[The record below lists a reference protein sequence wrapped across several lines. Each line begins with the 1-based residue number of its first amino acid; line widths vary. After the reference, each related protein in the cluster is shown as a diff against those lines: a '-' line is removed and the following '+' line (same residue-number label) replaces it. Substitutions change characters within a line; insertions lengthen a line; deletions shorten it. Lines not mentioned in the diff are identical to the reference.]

1 MTSANPWSVKGVEPR
16 TREAAKDL
24 ARREGLTLGEW
35 LNRLVSD
42 LEDETNMAPP
52 PQHYRDPAPRE
63 RSAYSQSEPSRG
75 GYQLPPRH
83 QREPDYARFSRE
95 SEVLAVTS
103 ALDQLAHRLQQ
114 SESRAALSISSIDDT
129 VQSLGKRIELT
140 DRAGQAAI
148 GRLDA
153 TLHDLL
159 ATQTALN
166 ERLRR
171 MDDGEAQ
178 SKSVSAL
185 RALENALTRLAT
197 QVYANEDRTDAAL
210 SQFDARL
217 LAAQTRNDATLE
229 QISQKVEATL
239 GANATA
245 VNAETAMRL
254 ERMEATFNGALTGV
268 DDNFKSVA
276 ARLARM
282 ELSNP
287 EGAIADMR
295 RALDERMD
303 TFSASLDGL
312 LARTRNEIAR
322 EIEGQTDSKV
332 QAIAEDLRARLD
344 ASEARNAEALERVGS
359 EVARAAEALDQRLR
373 MVEHTDTDATLTVVR
388 REITDISRTLD
399 ARLTLIERRE
409 SEAMEEVGAQV
420 ARISQKID
428 QRVAQSEERSAKA
441 IEQVGDQIVKLAET
455 IQGRQEQAVATLTE
469 RLREADERASQ
480 RLEEELA
487 RSEQR
492 TRDFAQP
499 LEKSLDRLSDRLGRL
514 ETAGPTPIAETVPM
528 GHIRDPREENARFDG
543 ASALP
548 AFAIPDFDPPPPV
561 KEMADEHF
569 ELPDWSQP
577 QADDVVPEALLPK
590 AKTSGQ
596 DAIFDDPFATPADG
610 DDTNDFVDEMFVV
623 DTPNAGANPF
633 AEALPTFGDS
643 VPDATDPFT
652 GGFGEDGPTARKGNL
667 PDYLENARRAAEAA
681 VALDAV
687 KNEQKKS
694 KKKPVKEASGTRSP
708 MVTMAVAGITGVAVL
723 VGGYVMTRPKPEQ
736 PLAPAAPS
744 AAAIPVQPLPPVEVA
759 PMDSGLAA
767 SEGAPSVVGEA
778 SAIAPASSGAA
789 LASSVA
795 TKSAAP
801 IAKQPVASAAQPA
814 VKTAKG
820 PSTTDASKPSAANP
834 LTPVVKPPSVAS
846 AVAPRSQT
854 AQAASGAAA
863 RPVAASSA
871 ARPSAPT
878 VQATSRAAPTTPA
891 PTMTRTP
898 APVASAPS
906 STLASAAAPRPVPPA
921 SSTTP
926 QSRLVPAP
934 QAKAQPPTTP
944 QIQLA
949 LADQRL
955 TAGDKVGA
963 AAALLRAAE
972 LGAVSAQVRI
982 ARMFEKGE
990 GVPIDLGKARQWT
1003 QRAAEAG
1010 DRQAMH
1016 NLAVFFA
1023 NGDGVA
1029 QDYTQAA
1036 KWFRDAAQRGVADSQ
1051 FNLGALSEQ
1060 GLGVRKDLAEAYYWY
1075 TLAAKQG
1082 DKDAAQ
1088 RAAQLEGSLT
1098 PSARTAAK
1106 ARADAAKTAP

>member
-52 PQHYRDPAPRE
+52 PQHYRDTAPRD
-63 RSAYSQSEPSRG
+63 RSVYNQPEPSRG

-114 SESRAALSISSIDDT
+114 SESRAALSINSIDDT

-239 GANATA
+239 GANATTI
-245 VNAETAMRL
+245 NTETAMRL
-254 ERMEATFNGALTGV
+254 ERMEANFNGALTGV

-287 EGAIADMR
+287 EAAIADMR

-312 LARTRNEIAR
+312 LARTRNDIAR
-322 EIEGQTDSKV
+322 EIEGQTDTKV

-344 ASEARNAEALERVGS
+344 LSEARNAEALERVGS

-373 MVEHTDTDATLTVVR
+373 MVEHTDADATLTVVR

-469 RLREADERASQ
+469 RLREADERASK

-492 TRDFAQP
+492 TKDIAQP
-499 LEKSLDRLSDRLGRL
+499 LEKSMDRLSDRLSRL

-528 GHIRDPREENARFDG
+528 GHIRDGREGGGRFDG
-543 ASALP
+543 AAVPP
-548 AFAIPDFDPPPPV
+548 AFAAPEFDLPPAPEP
-561 KEMADEHF
+561 MADDHF
-569 ELPDWSQP
+569 ELPDWSTP
-577 QADDVVPEALLPK
+577 QVDDVVPSVVQPAAKSVTQEAV
-590 AKTSGQ
+590 
-596 DAIFDDPFATPADG
+596 FDDPFATPAEG

-633 AEALPTFGDS
+633 AEALPRLGSDA
-643 VPDATDPFT
+643 PDASDPFT

-687 KNEQKKS
+687 KNEQKKA
-694 KKKPVKEASGTRSP
+694 KKKTLKESSGTRSP

-736 PLAPAAPS
+736 ALAPVAPS
-744 AAAIPVQPLPPVEVA
+744 AAAVPVQPLPPVDVA
-759 PMDSGLAA
+759 PLDSGIAASEMASGLAA
-767 SEGAPSVVGEA
+767 DATASAPEGSGAVAASTVATKPAESVVKQSAASGVAPQAKTAVAPSVAEA
-778 SAIAPASSGAA
+778 G
-789 LASSVA
+789 
-795 TKSAAP
+795 
-801 IAKQPVASAAQPA
+801 
-814 VKTAKG
+814 
-820 PSTTDASKPSAANP
+820 KPSA
-834 LTPVVKPPSVAS
+834 VKPATPTVRPPLAAS
-846 AVAPRSQT
+846 A
-854 AQAASGAAA
+854 AAA
-863 RPVAASSA
+863 RPGAAASSA
-871 ARPSAPT
+871 TTRPVTAASAARPAAPVAQT
-878 VQATSRAAPTTPA
+878 PTRTAPTTPA

-898 APVASAPS
+898 VP
-906 STLASAAAPRPVPPA
+906 TASAAVPAIASSAAARPVPPA
-921 SSTTP
+921 STASS
-926 QSRLVPAP
+926 QARSVPTP
-934 QAKAQPPTTP
+934 QAKAPPPTTP